1 VVTKVYGVE
10 QGAPWVVH
18 EVFTSLKTTEGLA
31 FKFPLTVT
39 FPEHQSVNQ
48 LGDRRTEELYDQAS
62 SYLKNQRL
70 VPDTK
75 SRRVASQTSISARR
89 TPAPPTTTTMA
100 PRGLTNEEIEEDL
113 VTMGLRL
120 RTKKR
125 KRSSAILPWR
135 RRLLRVKASVPD
147 QFRIKT
153 ISGLI
158 YEVKETKSP
167 PREANKDSYDLFPA
181 PSSTSQLLSR
191 AYQLFITDPPV
202 VLARNN
208 VELVSW
214 LSLHPSELRPPS
226 QQRPTVKG
234 LSNLTRRSQL
244 GNPMTN
250 LPSPEERMAMIELLH
265 NV

>member
-1 VVTKVYGVE
+1 MFNEHTTSTQVVTKVYGVE

-18 EVFTSLKTTEGLA
+18 EVFVSDPQPLTPHPVLTFLKKPVSDSNYPSRNRSPHQNTFQTSSKTTEGLA

-48 LGDRRTEELYDQAS
+48 LGNRRTEELYDQAS

-135 RRLLRVKASVPD
+135 RRLLRVKASAPD

-158 YEVKETKSP
+158 YEVKETKSVSRL
-167 PREANKDSYDLFPA
+167 PRP
-181 PSSTSQLLSR
+181 
-191 AYQLFITDPPV
+191 
-202 VLARNN
+202 
-208 VELVSW
+208 
-214 LSLHPSELRPPS
+214 
-226 QQRPTVKG
+226 
-234 LSNLTRRSQL
+234 
-244 GNPMTN
+244 
-250 LPSPEERMAMIELLH
+250 
-265 NV
+265 